1 MDRSKAINFM
11 HDLLRMMVSRDGS
24 DLFITSG
31 SPPAMKIDGKIATV
45 SKQILS
51 PAHTQM
57 LTRSIMN
64 DKQVSEFE
72 ASQECNFSIALPGV
86 SRFRVNAFVQRG
98 STGMVLRIINSVIP
112 SFKELNLP
120 DILEDIAMTK
130 RGLVIFVGGTGSGKS
145 TSLASMV
152 DYRNQNSHGH
162 IITIED
168 PVEFVHDHGNC
179 LVTQREVGVDTE
191 SYGIALKNTLRQ
203 APDVILIGEIR
214 DRETMEHAITF
225 AETGHLCLSTLH
237 ANSTNQALDRIIN
250 FFPDERRSQL
260 LMDLSLNL
268 KGLIA
273 QRLIPKIDGVG
284 RIPAIEIMLNT
295 PLMADMIFKGEVV
308 EMKSLIAKSNE
319 AGMQTFDQA
328 LFDLY
333 EERKITF
340 EDALRNADSVNDIRL
355 RIKLESDT
363 ARKAGIVEDH
373 RDFELEESD
382 DGESGGLV

>member
-1 MDRSKAINFM
+1 MDRNKAISFM
-11 HDLLRMMVSRDGS
+11 HDLLRMMVSKDGS

-31 SPPAMKIDGKIATV
+31 SPPAMKVDGKVTTV
-45 SKQILS
+45 SKQRLS
-51 PAHTQM
+51 PSHTQM
-57 LTRSIMN
+57 LARSIMN

-72 ASQECNFSIALPGV
+72 EKQECNFSIALTGV
-86 SRFRVNAFVQRG
+86 ARFRVNAFVQRG
-98 STGMVLRIINSVIP
+98 STGLVLRIINSEIP
-112 SFKELNLP
+112 SFAELNLP
-120 DILEDIAMTK
+120 ETLEDIAMTK

-152 DYRNQNSHGH
+152 DYRNQNSYGH

-191 SYGIALKNTLRQ
+191 SYEIALKNTLRQ
-203 APDVILIGEIR
+203 APDVILIGEVR
-214 DRETMEHAITF
+214 DRETMEHAIAF
-225 AETGHLCLSTLH
+225 AETGHLCLTTLH

-250 FFPDERRSQL
+250 FFPDDRRSQL

-268 KGLIA
+268 KGLIS
-273 QRLIPKIDGVG
+273 QRLIPKLGETG
-284 RIPAIEIMLNT
+284 RIPAIEVMLNT
-295 PLMADMIFKGEVV
+295 PLMADMIFKGEVH
-308 EMKSLIAKSNE
+308 EMKGLIAKSNE

-333 EERKITF
+333 EEKKITF

-355 RIKLESDT
+355 RIKLESET
-363 ARKAGIVEDH
+363 ARNSGVVEDH
-373 RDFELEESD
+373 RDFELEESAD
-382 DGESGGLV
+382 DERGGLI